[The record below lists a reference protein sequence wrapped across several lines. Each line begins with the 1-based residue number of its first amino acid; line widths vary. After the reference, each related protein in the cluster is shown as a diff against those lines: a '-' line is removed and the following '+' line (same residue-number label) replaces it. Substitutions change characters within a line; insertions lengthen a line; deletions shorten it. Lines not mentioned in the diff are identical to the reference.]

1 MGIDL
6 TDRCYRDERVE
17 WCPLKKQ
24 AKQHNQWTQPEDHKL
39 AKKRLREGTFALQAH
54 DPESVVRVRSLKVRA
69 LP

>member
-1 MGIDL
+1 
-6 TDRCYRDERVE
+6 
-17 WCPLKKQ
+17 LKKQ

-54 DPESVVRVRSLKVRA
+54 DPESVVKVRSLKVRA